1 MAALFKLSLVLLSS
15 HGAIDKFE
23 ELNLSKADLPGHF
36 LEQTVPKVLR
46 AAVACLSAD
55 RRLLSIR
62 RPKDEPMV
70 VAIVLLEP
78 FFLQCRFNIPPC
90 SNWQPAPLP

>member
-1 MAALFKLSLVLLSS
+1 MPAILKQNLVLLSA

-23 ELNLSKADLPGHF
+23 ELNLGDADLSGHF

-46 AAVACLSAD
+46 AAVACFGAD
-55 RRLLSIR
+55 SRLLPIR

-78 FFLQCRFNIPPC
+78 FFLQCGFNIPLC